1 MAAGEAAVR
10 WLGGYL
16 ERVATWQVDRAT
28 PPRGDLW
35 ALPLRSRAS
44 SERRAAGVRI
54 PGASSGDA
62 RYARCLSCGLV
73 VSTVKKRKTKAAA
86 R

>member
-54 PGASSGDA
+54 SDG
-62 RYARCLSCGLV
+62 
-73 VSTVKKRKTKAAA
+73 TVKKRKTKAAA